1 MAVVVRTCCCGC
13 DLRFGVLLIGIFYL
27 LYDGIYC
34 YIHYF
39 NDISDGLSD
48 HDFKVLVYLR
58 YVGMAFAGISEL
70 TNVSLLLS
78 AWRNNR
84 FLADTWVIWRIFS
97 LIYIFALSLYLYFTY
112 VFILDSLIHFIVFI
126 VTLLGWLLSMY
137 FIIVVYSYTENL
149 RQDPSAFEPRLPLN
163 IMTQSPPYE
172 RVGENSYNADSIEE
186 GLNVVSL

>member
-1 MAVVVRTCCCGC
+1 MCH
-13 DLRFGVLLIGIFYL
+13 
-27 LYDGIYC
+27 YC
-34 YIHYF
+34 YPLGGTTDFWQIP
-39 NDISDGLSD
+39 GLYGAS
-48 HDFKVLVYLR
+48 FRL
-58 YVGMAFAGISEL
+58 F
-70 TNVSLLLS
+70 T
-78 AWRNNR
+78 
-84 FLADTWVIWRIFS
+84 FLHCRSI
-97 LIYIFALSLYLYFTY
+97 LYFTY

-149 RQDPSAFEPRLPLN
+149 RQGPSAFEPRLPLN